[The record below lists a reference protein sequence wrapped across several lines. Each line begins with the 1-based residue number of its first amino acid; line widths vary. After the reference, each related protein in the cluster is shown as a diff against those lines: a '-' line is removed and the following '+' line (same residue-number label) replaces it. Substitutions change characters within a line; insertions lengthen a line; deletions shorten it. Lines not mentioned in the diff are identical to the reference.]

1 MPVEARN
8 GTKCHLRPEMAMGGL
23 PFRGRSGIYL
33 PCFRYVPAC
42 IRSRRLTR
50 CILVEFRNLPPELRN
65 RIGCKKQPAKL
76 HSAISAMRRLRTAS
90 HAKFTADVICE
101 LGKQCGGRNDGTI
114 GDHDAIADGLEIV
127 TPPGV
132 MLCLFRR
139 AVVLEAVVFDDELLV
154 GPE

>member
-1 MPVEARN
+1 
-8 GTKCHLRPEMAMGGL
+8 
-23 PFRGRSGIYL
+23 
-33 PCFRYVPAC
+33 
-42 IRSRRLTR
+42 
-50 CILVEFRNLPPELRN
+50 
-65 RIGCKKQPAKL
+65 
-76 HSAISAMRRLRTAS
+76 MRRLRTAS
-90 HAKFTADVICE
+90 HAKFMADVICE